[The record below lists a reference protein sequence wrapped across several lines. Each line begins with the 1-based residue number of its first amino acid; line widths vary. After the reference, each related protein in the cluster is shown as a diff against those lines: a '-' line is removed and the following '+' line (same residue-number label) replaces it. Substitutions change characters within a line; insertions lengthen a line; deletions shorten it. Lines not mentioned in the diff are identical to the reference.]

1 MRSVKFLAALAFL
14 AFLTASQAEAQNASL
29 RSFND
34 CSIAALSGASQQ
46 ILPANPNR
54 SYLLICNTATTNNA
68 GVNFTGGTAV
78 IGGAGTYTLL
88 PNNVAQSCKEY
99 AAGFSYL
106 PPPPSGAINV
116 IGTAT
121 QTLLCLEGR

>member
-1 MRSVKFLAALAFL
+1 MTPIKFLAALAFVAIL
-14 AFLTASQAEAQNASL
+14 ACSQAQAQTASL

-34 CSIAALSGASQQ
+34 CSIASLSGSSQQ

-54 SYLLICNTATTNNA
+54 TYLLICNTAASNNA
-68 GVNFTGGTAV
+68 GVNYTGGTAA

-88 PNNVAQSCKEY
+88 PANVAQSCKEY

-116 IGTAT
+116 IGTAA